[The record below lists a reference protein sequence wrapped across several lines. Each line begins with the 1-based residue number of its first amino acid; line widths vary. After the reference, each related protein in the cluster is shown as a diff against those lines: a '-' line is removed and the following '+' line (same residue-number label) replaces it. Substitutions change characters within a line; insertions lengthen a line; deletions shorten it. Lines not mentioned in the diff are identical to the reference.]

1 MDGVYNTNEGNENRL
16 YRKIRYHFGDLDVDV
31 SITLKCIL
39 KKQGVK
45 LWAGYNWRRTGSN
58 DGIL

>member
-1 MDGVYNTNEGNENRL
+1 MRNVYEDQLGNLKGRDHLE
-16 YRKIRYHFGDLDVDV
+16 DLDVDV